1 MKCQSNSCCQN
12 VSRETQ
18 LVSFRSPSKYIWQAI
33 NDIHIEMSQKASEK
47 YFEGILEFMHKG
59 SVNASAN
66 RGTAGVQFQTPVR
79 TDLDTIYMTRNGTPI
94 QSGRDLRGSES
105 LKNQDSNLVTGGSSG
120 GSTRMGDKIKVL
132 RKLLYE
138 LQDKVYRSG
147 GSGYTFQGRPVQSQL
162 YVEALLEKANTFL
175 LVVLFPVTFSW
186 TLFTDIS
193 STNLPCL

>member
-1 MKCQSNSCCQN
+1 M
-12 VSRETQ
+12 SR
-18 LVSFRSPSKYIWQAI
+18 
-33 NDIHIEMSQKASEK
+33 KAPEK
-47 YFEGILEFMHKG
+47 DLEDILEFMHEG
-59 SVNASAN
+59 SASVSAN
-66 RGTAGVQFQTPVR
+66 QGTTGVQFQTPVR
-79 TDLDTIYMTRNGTPI
+79 IDPDTIYMTRNGTPI
-94 QSGRDLRGSES
+94 QSERDLRGSEP
-105 LKNQDSNLVTGGSSG
+105 LKNQDSNLVTSGSSG

-162 YVEALLEKANTFL
+162 YVEALLEKANTFR